1 MGARRLASRRLWGAL
16 ALAGLVACGGD
27 STGPSD
33 VSGLRP
39 GTYTVKFELATT
51 VATPEELRGR
61 HDFTFRVN
69 APAESAADFEL
80 VAMVNESGEQTVNV
94 SPLTTLAVKAAQCAG
109 NETIEGVNQA
119 WDEISASMNIGLDE
133 QVLGDPMTQAITS
146 DNIETAVLA
155 NEAVGELVRRVGA
168 GVAGMGVNMD
178 QVVEVIACDLADNAY
193 DGQLVNQVT
202 ADDARV
208 FAVAKAA

>member
-69 APAESAADFEL
+69 APAESPADFEL
-80 VAMVNESGEQTVNV
+80 VSSRRTPPQPEPVVNSYLRVDPDLLDLSDVRWQVRLPYADGDFAVSVTLRSTESGGL
-94 SPLTTLAVKAAQCAG
+94 SAPAG
-109 NETIEGVNQA
+109 CYGRAGAT
-119 WDEISASMNIGLDE
+119 ASYL
-133 QVLGDPMTQAITS
+133 
-146 DNIETAVLA
+146 
-155 NEAVGELVRRVGA
+155 GA
-168 GVAGMGVNMD
+168 GC
-178 QVVEVIACDLADNAY
+178 VIDR
-193 DGQLVNQVT
+193 Q
-202 ADDARV
+202 
-208 FAVAKAA
+208 